1 MSRFKNENSS
11 IYKWGLLI
19 IQCITLISIIL
30 TMIFDDT
37 FFEVIFRGI
46 WHLTLIMTGALL
58 GTKEV
63 IAKKNRLGYFY
74 YIGIIFFIVILI
86 KIYNF

>member
-19 IQCITLISIIL
+19 IQCILLISIIL

-37 FFEVIFRGI
+37 FLEVIFRGI
-46 WHLTLIMTGALL
+46 WHLTLIMTCALL

-74 YIGIIFFIVILI
+74 YIVIIFFIVAL
-86 KIYNF
+86 YRLY